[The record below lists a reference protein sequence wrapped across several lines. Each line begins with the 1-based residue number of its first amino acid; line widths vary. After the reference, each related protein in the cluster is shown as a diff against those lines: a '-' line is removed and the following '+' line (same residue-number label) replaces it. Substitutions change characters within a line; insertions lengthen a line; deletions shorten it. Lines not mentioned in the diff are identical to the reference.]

1 MDMLLWTYVV
11 GMLHFFSERVCIS
24 MSLGYFELAV
34 FVVVGGVARDN
45 DNDDDNDDDYY

>member
-1 MDMLLWTYVV
+1 MV